1 MSLCMSPLS
10 RRTLAAAALAVV
22 VLLAATPGAA
32 KLRIYHIDVDQGD
45 ATLFV
50 SPGGHTM
57 LVDCGKNGHGPRVK
71 AVMDSAGVT
80 TIDHFVCTHYH
91 EDHYGGID
99 DLVEDLGV
107 PVLNAYSRGDT
118 AYLTTTKR
126 QGATFAGYRSA
137 VGGSAVHLMRGEAI
151 PLDDEMA
158 VTCVASGGVV
168 LGEEVPEPASTE
180 NDASIALLVQYGGFR
195 YFIGGDIQET
205 TERKLAERDLV
216 TDVDV
221 YQADHHGS
229 DTSSCSELLSDM
241 APTAIVISNGNR
253 ADYQHPRQVTLDRCA
268 ACSPCPIVLQTNKY
282 LRGELG
288 GNVPDAF
295 IADLESTGTCGTIL
309 VTVDEDAWNCTATYA
324 DTSVVFPIKAPRA
337 AVARLVIES
346 VLPNPVGKDRDLEE
360 ITLRNCG
367 ETDCD
372 MTGWVVR
379 DRKGRV
385 WTLNSMS
392 VIGAGESR
400 TIRRDGMPMN
410 LNNNGDTVELV
421 DAANHVWDEFDY
433 SGCCEGVVIQTNH

>member
-1 MSLCMSPLS
+1 MFSLA
-10 RRTLAAAALAVV
+10 RRTLAAAALATVV
-22 VLLAATPGAA
+22 FLVATPVAA
-32 KLRIYHIDVDQGD
+32 ELRIYHIDVDQGD

-50 SPGGHTM
+50 SPNGHTM

-71 AVMDSAGVT
+71 AVMDAAGVT

-107 PVLNAYSRGDT
+107 PVLHAYSRGDT

-137 VGGSAVHLMRGEAI
+137 VGGSAVHLMRGETI
-151 PLDDEMA
+151 PLDDEMG

-168 LGEEVPEPASTE
+168 LGEENPVPAGTE

-229 DTSSCSELLSDM
+229 DTSSCSELLADLT
-241 APTAIVISNGNR
+241 PTAIIISNGNR

-268 ACSPCPIVLQTNKY
+268 GCDPCPIVLQTNKY
-282 LRGELG
+282 LRDGELG
-288 GNVPDAF
+288 GNVPDRY
-295 IADLESTGTCGTIL
+295 IADLESTETHGTIL
-309 VTVDEDAWNCTATYA
+309 VTVDEDAWNCTAAYA
-324 DTSVVFPIKAPRA
+324 DTSIVFPIKAPRA
-337 AVARLVIES
+337 VVAQIVIES
-346 VLPNPVGKDRDLEE
+346 VLPNPVGKDKDLEE
-360 ITLRNCG
+360 ATFRNDG
-367 ETDCD
+367 QADVD
-372 MTGWVVR
+372 MTGWMLR

-385 WTLNSMS
+385 WTLTGMGT
-392 VIGAGESR
+392 IAAGESQ

-410 LNNNGDTVELV
+410 LNNNGDTIELV
-421 DAANHVWDEFDY
+421 DAANHVWDEFAY
-433 SGCCEGVVIQTNH
+433 TSCCEGVVIETNH